1 MADLSTL
8 QQSLINAKKV
18 MNKVDGGNFTKSSG
32 SMPNISTDQLVES
45 LPPVQQLPNVPQ
57 VTASDRQDLSPKK
70 HMTEERIN
78 NSKLPDVIKQAM
90 IKNPIPEIPFNG
102 GVGLTEDF
110 LSGVKEQM
118 KKQDI
123 PVSPN
128 SVNTNTVQPNNIRQN
143 NSGNAKSNKLTSS
156 NLKSIIKESVRELI
170 TEVVDN
176 RIDEA
181 INMKTSSDENFQFKV
196 GDRIFYGKITSSKTL
211 K

>member
-1 MADLSTL
+1 MADFSKL

-18 MNKVDGGNFTKSSG
+18 MNKVDGGGFSSG
-32 SMPNISTDQLVES
+32 NGLPTTNIPTDQLVGS
-45 LPPVQQLPNVPQ
+45 LPPVQQLPNISE
-57 VTASDRQDLSPKK
+57 VTESDRQDLTPKK
-70 HMTEERIN
+70 YITEERIN

-102 GVGLTEDF
+102 SVGLTDEF
-110 LSGVKEQM
+110 LSGVKDQ
-118 KKQDI
+118 KAKQDI

-128 SVNTNTVQPNNIRQN
+128 LSESISREIPTTKRTNKN
-143 NSGNAKSNKLTSS
+143 SNKLTSS

-170 TEVVDN
+170 TEVVDD

-196 GDRIFYGKITSSKTL
+196 GDRIFYGKITSSKSL

>member
-1 MADLSTL
+1 MADISTL

-18 MNKVDGGNFTKSSG
+18 MNKVEGVNFTKGSG
-32 SMPNISTDQLVES
+32 SMTNVPTNQLMES
-45 LPPVQQLPNVPQ
+45 LPPVQALPNVPQ
-57 VTASDRQDLSPKK
+57 ATAADRQDLTPKK
-70 HMTEERIN
+70 YITEERIN

-118 KKQDI
+118 VKQDI
-123 PVSPN
+123 PVSSSYLESN
-128 SVNTNTVQPNNIRQN
+128 IVQPTKRT
-143 NSGNAKSNKLTSS
+143 SKKSNKLTSS

-170 TEVVDN
+170 TEVVDD

-181 INMKTSSDENFQFKV
+181 INMKTSSDENFQFKI
-196 GDRIFYGKITSSKTL
+196 GDRIFYGKITSSKSV